1 MVLFLTDLGLLAKMK
16 NEDNLCRKCEVKP
29 PGHVKVIAYY
39 ANGKPVYHRLCDDC
53 MKTRWEDMKK
63 ELPQK

>member
-1 MVLFLTDLGLLAKMK
+1 MK
-16 NEDNLCRKCEVKP
+16 NDDDLCRNCKVKP
-29 PGHVKVIAYY
+29 PGHVKVVAYF

-53 MKTRWEDMKK
+53 MRTRWEDMKK